1 MKSYVHRLSDPRD
14 PAYPFSD
21 TYICS
26 KCNERLT
33 PEAITCDIC
42 NLYIYGEVDTS
53 ALNDPS
59 TYPKPSP
66 FNKAYIV
73 DKTNSSLTDTITVEK
88 DEINLEVDD
97 YIKSLF
103 SQSFAIIA
111 LLGVI
116 LMAFLYFDFTNIVM
130 DFNQQLLGN

>member
-1 MKSYVHRLSDPRD
+1 
-14 PAYPFSD
+14 
-21 TYICS
+21 
-26 KCNERLT
+26 
-33 PEAITCDIC
+33 
-42 NLYIYGEVDTS
+42 
-53 ALNDPS
+53 
-59 TYPKPSP
+59 
-66 FNKAYIV
+66 

-111 LLGVI
+111 LLSVI